1 MIRIACS
8 TDCLPGIPADQ
19 AADLIR
25 RAGFERVETAIGD
38 SLPGLPTVVF
48 RASLEQLLAPSGT
61 GPPPAL
67 PAEGILAAD
76 TRLSRKASVE
86 ALVAALEEALD
97 LVSSRAPGLS
107 LAILNRFGSR
117 VEQLEDLL
125 LVLQRIEQAPLRLAL
140 DAAGFHRACVNPRDA
155 LRGWIDRLSVVRLAD
170 MAGGRIVP
178 LGEGE
183 INIPALLERLGT
195 GGFDGTLVVAGLVP
209 PGTDPA
215 ARLARELRMIRDH
228 LG

>member
-1 MIRIACS
+1 VIQIACS

-19 AADLIR
+19 AAGLIR

-38 SLPGLPTVVF
+38 SLPGLPTAVF
-48 RASLEQLLAPSGT
+48 RASLEQILSRSDAE
-61 GPPPAL
+61 PPPVL
-67 PAEGILAAD
+67 PAEGILAAY
-76 TRLSRKASVE
+76 TALTRKASME
-86 ALVAALEEALD
+86 ALVEAVENALD
-97 LVSSRAPGLS
+97 LVSSRAPDLR
-107 LAILNRFGSR
+107 LAILNRCGSR

-125 LVLQRIEQAPLRLAL
+125 LILQRIEQTPLRLAL
-140 DAAGFHRACVNPRDA
+140 DAVEFHRASVNPRDA

-183 INIPALLERLGT
+183 INIPALLERLST
-195 GGFDGTLVVAGLVP
+195 GGFDGTLVVAGIVP

-215 ARLARELRMIRDH
+215 ARLARELQMIRDH